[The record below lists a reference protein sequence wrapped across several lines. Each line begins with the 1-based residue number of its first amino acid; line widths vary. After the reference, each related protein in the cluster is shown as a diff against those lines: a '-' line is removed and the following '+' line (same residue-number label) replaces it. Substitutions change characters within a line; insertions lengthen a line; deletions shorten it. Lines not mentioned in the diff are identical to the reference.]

1 MDSNENLLPLTLL
14 LDRAIRSM
22 YDGDEATEDDAMNPI
37 DENDCCNQADGGMTL
52 DEYGVEE
59 FLEEQDDNEDQA
71 QQNILL
77 SLIMHALHEEEE
89 AQQHGHKLRKK
100 IERMRAL
107 RRPKTTRKKAA
118 ELKFFTDPITGN
130 CCPMTPKLSSWW
142 IWYIQDPKPESIQGA
157 KMFRSR
163 FRLPYASFVQLLQM
177 LRERGGGLFKRWTA
191 PPSEGPHFGDDAAI
205 RNTTTS
211 SRVASPLPLL
221 LLGSLRYLG
230 RGWTFDDLEESTYI
244 HKEVHRVFFHQ
255 FIEFGASHLYP
266 IYVKMPDSIQELKEC
281 EMAYK
286 MAGFPG
292 CIGSTDATHI
302 PLERVAYVDRQN
314 HLGFKSSTTT
324 RTYNLTVNHKR
335 QILHSTT
342 GHPGRWNDK
351 TLVRFDHYMD
361 GGALLTA

>member
-1 MDSNENLLPLTLL
+1 MRLSSLTVRRRESCIFGFFNSIILLLELLIALLYSLNTMDSDENLLPLTLL
-14 LDRAIRSM
+14 LDRSIRSM
-22 YDGDEATEDDAMNPI
+22 YDGDEVTEDDAMNPI

-89 AQQHGHKLRKK
+89 AQQHGHKFRKK

-163 FRLPYASFVQLLQM
+163 FRLPYASFVQLC
-177 LRERGGGLFKRWTA
+177 RCCVNEV
-191 PPSEGPHFGDDAAI
+191 
-205 RNTTTS
+205 
-211 SRVASPLPLL
+211 VAYSKDGQLHHQKDHISVMMQQFETLLLVVGLL
-221 LLGSLRYLG
+221 LLFRCCY
-230 RGWTFDDLEESTYI
+230 WE
-244 HKEVHRVFFHQ
+244 
-255 FIEFGASHLYP
+255 A
-266 IYVKMPDSIQELKEC
+266 
-281 EMAYK
+281 
-286 MAGFPG
+286 
-292 CIGSTDATHI
+292 
-302 PLERVAYVDRQN
+302 
-314 HLGFKSSTTT
+314 
-324 RTYNLTVNHKR
+324 
-335 QILHSTT
+335 
-342 GHPGRWNDK
+342 
-351 TLVRFDHYMD
+351 
-361 GGALLTA
+361 